1 MIKKLKKALQAAG
14 LDEGLAELINI
25 ASEDQIEGVVAKLK
39 PTQPKLNY
47 NEVITSDEFKD
58 YVETTGFDAVIES
71 CKPLKSGVDKK
82 VTTGVNTFK
91 DKMEKKKG
99 GEEESES
106 ELAKQ
111 LKELSDKLENLST
124 EKAQGEKLQTAK
136 AALLKSKVPE
146 NLVDSWVKRI
156 DLDKPVDEQITALEA
171 EYDSINEKIVGENA
185 GKGFPR
191 GESTKGKPD
200 EAVVDEI
207 IEGVV

>member
-47 NEVITSDEFKD
+47 NEVIASEEFKD
-58 YVETTGFDAVIES
+58 HVETTGFDAVIES

-99 GEEESES
+99 GEEDS

-111 LKELSDKLENLST
+111 LQALSDKFDSLST
-124 EKAQGEKLQTAK
+124 EKAQEEKLQSAK
-136 AALLKSKVPE
+136 AALLKTKVPE

-156 DLDKPVDEQITALEA
+156 NLDKSVDEQITALEA

-191 GESTKGKPD
+191 GDSTKGKPD